1 MLSQLLGPA
10 GLTRLVRPLRLVS
23 LALVVGLLAGCAAS
37 LPLVERPA
45 SMARTA
51 PPDAALARLAR
62 DAGIAADQSGV
73 YPLPQ
78 ATFALDAR
86 LALVAY
92 ARDSFDLQYYVIADE
107 GIGHLILRGLRDAAR
122 RGVRVRRLLDDLHTT
137 GMDRL
142 LLGLAAEPNVELRLF
157 NPFATGRESTLARAL
172 GLLLD
177 FGRLEPPH
185 AQQALHC
192 RRRGGHR
199 RRPQPGERV
208 FSARHRR
215 QFHRLRHARRGR
227 RAAGTERRLRRVLEQ
242 RQAYPV
248 QAIATPGIGSPD
260 SVTDAAFRAAFE
272 VSTRPEN
279 TPAPAPAAVTYG
291 VPPLSTALAAGRV
304 KLIAAAGR
312 AFVDSPAKADPM
324 DHSEASS
331 TPSAGAS

>member
-1 MLSQLLGPA
+1 MAPMLNQLLGPA
-10 GLTRLVRPLRLVS
+10 GLTRLVRPLRLFS

-92 ARDSFDLQYYVIADE
+92 ARESFDLQYHVIADE

-122 RGVRVRRLLDDLHTT
+122 RGVRVRLLLDDLHTT

-177 FGRLEPPH
+177 FGRLNHRMHNKLFIADGAVAIVGGRDLANEYFLRGTEGNFIDFDMLVAGAVLP
-185 AQQALHC
+185 ALNGGFDAYWNSPGLPGTGHC
-192 RRRGGHR
+192 NAWHR
-199 RRPQPGERV
+199 QPG
-208 FSARHRR
+208 
-215 QFHRLRHARRGR
+215 
-227 RAAGTERRLRRVLEQ
+227 Q
-242 RQAYPV
+242 RY
-248 QAIATPGIGSPD
+248 
-260 SVTDAAFRAAFE
+260 
-272 VSTRPEN
+272 
-279 TPAPAPAAVTYG
+279 
-291 VPPLSTALAAGRV
+291 
-304 KLIAAAGR
+304 
-312 AFVDSPAKADPM
+312 
-324 DHSEASS
+324 
-331 TPSAGAS
+331 